1 MIHIAFFE
9 DNKTWFARLESI
21 FANHD
26 ITAKGWRDYKHF
38 QQNLLETKP
47 KIVLLD
53 IHIDGNPDA
62 GLQALAAIKKERAF
76 KHLKVLMLTDD
87 THRMEEAF
95 QKKANGYI
103 AKEDIR
109 DQIEFIQD
117 LMKEHFISDTIT
129 KNLIQSYQSSD
140 EIDLN
145 EREKMIIS
153 LSALD
158 KTIPE
163 IARQLKL
170 ERSTIETYMKNI
182 RGKMDCHTIQGV
194 VAKAILNKMIDVSKL
209 MV

>member
-9 DNKTWFARLESI
+9 DNKTWFSRLESI
-21 FANHD
+21 FAQHD
-26 ITAKGWRDYKHF
+26 IHAKGWRDYKNF

-53 IHIDGNPDA
+53 IHIDGNPNA
-62 GLQALAAIKKERAF
+62 GIQALEALKKERAF
-76 KHLKVLMLTDD
+76 KNIKALMLTDD

-109 DQIEFIQD
+109 DHIEFIQD

-129 KNLIQSYQSSD
+129 KNWIQSYQSSN
-140 EIDLN
+140 EVDLN

-170 ERSTIETYMKNI
+170 ERSTVETYMKNI
-182 RGKMDCHTIQGV
+182 RGKLDCHTIQGV

-209 MV
+209 MS